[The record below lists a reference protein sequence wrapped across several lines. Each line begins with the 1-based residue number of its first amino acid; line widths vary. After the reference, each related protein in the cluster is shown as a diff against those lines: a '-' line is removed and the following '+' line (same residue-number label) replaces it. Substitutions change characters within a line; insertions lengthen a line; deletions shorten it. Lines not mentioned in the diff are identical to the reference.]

1 MDSNKFAFNI
11 AVIGHVSV
19 GKSTLLNAI
28 LGAKFSEVSK
38 RRTTAGINHF
48 HLSCNINPDQTKNEE
63 SKCGDIPQED
73 DSDKE
78 LKVEAIDDINDNIKT
93 QSQTLAEITQD
104 NAELRQLKI
113 IRNKHFHISVDEMPF
128 EIHRN
133 ASLTFIDIPGLNE
146 AGTQDIYTR
155 YVTESWYT
163 YSCILLVM
171 DVSQGVSTEEQVELL
186 KFVELNVRT
195 KKNIPVIVVCNK
207 VDDVEDEELME
218 LVNEVQAEV
227 NKIFKKKSNFDDI
240 TKNPNADSKEKIS
253 IVESSPA
260 FIHMSAE
267 NAFMYR
273 SMSSLTL
280 EDFSNKV
287 EQSNV
292 DMVGKAEF
300 GNKWRKMTMEQKYKA
315 IHDLANDPEECK
327 DRLVMTNYDKLI
339 SLLGYFLGGDEN
351 LLYLV
356 GQQVDTDLA
365 RLSKEGGFAKQL
377 SLVHDSC
384 KLAGKDTSILLD
396 RFWPLFVD
404 CKSHYMAMLED
415 NPEAVDKIHI
425 PMQELC
431 AYHDGMLKKISD
443 ARSDNGSIRSNENK
457 RVMKEMKNMVNDY
470 IKLIESKIS
479 RQWNFLTFYDPYF
492 KCCDTFQHYTKGNSF
507 SAVHPKP
514 NDFIDCWEWNVG
526 KGMWRN
532 KHTREDKKGF
542 PNVNPAVPSLKG
554 WYNMNEK
561 SRRNILN
568 SVLLMNYE
576 RNFCENF
583 GNLILDLLWQR
594 DKDNIMKDS
603 DSSWQKKCCHC
614 NQAYTKSSKYHRRA
628 FMVVSAG
635 HPSDPKHYGH
645 LIWLFCRFYDSFHSK

>member
-1 MDSNKFAFNI
+1 MDSNKFALKI

-28 LGAKFSEVSK
+28 FGGKFSEVSK

-48 HLSCNINPDQTKNEE
+48 HLSCNIKSDQTKDEE
-63 SKCGDIPQED
+63 EGLSDIPEED
-73 DSDKE
+73 NADIE
-78 LKVEAIDDINDNIKT
+78 LKPEAPDDMSDNIKT
-93 QSQTLAEITQD
+93 QSETLAEITQD
-104 NAELRQLKI
+104 NTELRRVKI
-113 IRNKHFHISVDEMPF
+113 IQNKNFHISVDEMPF
-128 EIHRN
+128 EMHHD

-146 AGTQDIYTR
+146 AGTQDLYTK
-155 YVTESWYT
+155 YVTETWYT
-163 YSCILLVM
+163 YSGILLVM
-171 DVSQGVSTEEQVELL
+171 DASQGVSTEEQIELL

-195 KKNIPVIVVCNK
+195 KKNIPVVVVCNK

-218 LVNEVQAEV
+218 LVNEVQEEIE
-227 NKIFKKKSNFDDI
+227 KIFKRKSNFDDI
-240 TKNPNADSKEKIS
+240 LKKLSVDSQEKAP
-253 IVESSPA
+253 IVESSPV

-267 NAFMYR
+267 NAFVYR

-280 EDFSNKV
+280 EDFSSKD
-287 EQSNV
+287 EKSKI

-300 GNKWRKMTMEQKYKA
+300 GNKWRKMTTEQKYDA
-315 IHDLANDPEECK
+315 IQELANDPEECK
-327 DRLVMTNYDKLI
+327 DRLALTNYDKLI
-339 SLLGYFLGGDEN
+339 SVLTYFFGGDEN
-351 LLYLV
+351 LMYLV

-365 RLSKEGGFAKQL
+365 RLSKEGGFAEKL
-377 SLVHDSC
+377 SHMYDLC

-404 CKSHYMAMLED
+404 CKSHYMTRLND
-415 NPEAVDKIHI
+415 NPEAVTTIQI

-431 AYHDGMLKKISD
+431 AYHNGILKKIRD
-443 ARSDNGSIRSNENK
+443 VKCDNEDTKCDENN
-457 RVMKEMKNMVNDY
+457 RVMKEMKYMINDY
-470 IKLIESKIS
+470 IKLIGSKIS

-492 KCCDTFQHYTKGNSF
+492 NCCDTFQHYTKGSSL

-514 NDFIDCWEWNVG
+514 NDFIDCWEWNADN
-526 KGMWRN
+526 GMWRN
-532 KHTREDKKGF
+532 KHTLKDKKGS

-554 WYNMNEK
+554 WFNMNEK

-568 SVLLMNYE
+568 SVLLMNHE
-576 RNFCENF
+576 RHFCENF
-583 GNLILDLLWQR
+583 GNQILELLWQR

-614 NQAYTKSSKYHRRA
+614 NQAYTKSSKYHRRT
-628 FMVVSAG
+628 FMNVSAG

-645 LIWLFCRFYDSFHSK
+645 LIWLFCRFYDSSHSK